1 MAFKWLNHWTVPF
14 LSVPCFKLVS
24 LEDGIHS
31 SGVSGV
37 RKWCFLAICTGR
49 FFEYVAM
56 TFFLVVPNSVQ
67 SLLPGALDLPAVQV
81 FAALILSSL
90 RGVQKFLN
98 CVSHILLPEGKR
110 KILAIILDCCETP
123 VIRAPLPLLRH

>member
-1 MAFKWLNHWTVPF
+1 MCLLGSLSIASGFAYLPRWEKTGKSAQDFFFIDIVFKLWNHWTVPF
-14 LSVPCFKLVS
+14 LCIPCFKLVS

-67 SLLPGALDLPAVQV
+67 SLLLGALDLPVV
-81 FAALILSSL
+81 
-90 RGVQKFLN
+90 
-98 CVSHILLPEGKR
+98 
-110 KILAIILDCCETP
+110 
-123 VIRAPLPLLRH
+123 